1 MQNYEYT
8 HHDDGIHEFVFHKF
22 DRSTIDEHLA
32 FFQNLRQDMAENEPI
47 FYLSDLRDASAPPFR
62 YSVNKA
68 RKLNK
73 ETPFLENMVIAN
85 VLKDGL
91 IGEALRV
98 FINSITRGSKARAFT
113 GENAR
118 EEALAWLQEQIANTK
133 TQVKG
138 A

>member
-8 HHDDGIHEFVFHKF
+8 HHDNGIHEFVFHKF
-22 DRSTIDEHLA
+22 DRKTIDEHLT
-32 FFQNLRQDMAENEPI
+32 FFQNLRREMPNDDPI

-62 YSVNKA
+62 YSVSKA
-68 RKLNK
+68 RTLNK

-85 VLKDGL
+85 ILKDGL
-91 IGEALRV
+91 VGEALRV

-118 EEALAWLQEQIANTK
+118 KEALAWLQEQITHTK